1 MNTNMK
7 QPKRLTLQTMFD
19 MFNQQNMI
27 PSQFLFK
34 EGFGIVIDMND
45 FLKPFIHSDQCPY
58 LLEDYRMGIVK
69 RGYMRGIINL
79 QEYMIEARNIVFIT
93 PGTIVEPIEIS
104 SDFQL
109 TGMGIPADV
118 FHLIHLGKLPN
129 LFNGMLKNGIMPV
142 TENEGQLLDNMFRL
156 LYEIAANSNTDDAIR
171 NMVSTITAYYNELFV
186 SQQPSTTYQRSTQN
200 AMFDRFIDLVNKH
213 CREHRHLSF
222 YAEKICVTERY
233 LGTIVRQVSGVTA
246 KEWIDKAIITAA
258 KVMLRHTN
266 KTVAEIADNLNF
278 PNPSFFC
285 KYFKRITGETPQDY
299 RF

>member
-1 MNTNMK
+1 MK
-7 QPKRLTLQTMFD
+7 QPNLLTLQTMFD
-19 MFNQQNMI
+19 TLSQQNMF

-34 EGFGIVIDMND
+34 KGFGIVIDIND
-45 FLKPFIHSDQCPY
+45 FLKPFILSNQCPY

-79 QEYMIEARNIVFIT
+79 QEYRIEAGNIVFIT

-104 SDFQL
+104 QDIQL

-129 LFNGMLKNGIMPV
+129 LFNGMLKNGIMHV

-156 LYEIAANSNTDDAIR
+156 LYEIAVNSKTDDAIR

-186 SQQPSTTYQRSTQN
+186 SQQPSTSSQRSMQN
-200 AMFDRFIDLVNKH
+200 EMFDQFIYLVNKH
-213 CREHRHLSF
+213 CREQRRLSF
-222 YAEKICVTERY
+222 YAEKICITERY
-233 LGTIVRQVSGVTA
+233 LGTVVRQVSGITS
-246 KEWIDKAIITAA
+246 KEWIDKAVITAA

-266 KTVAEIADNLNF
+266 KTVTEIADNLNF

-285 KYFKRITGETPQDY
+285 KYFKRITGYTPQDY
-299 RF
+299 RLCP

>member
-19 MFNQQNMI
+19 TFNQQNMF
-27 PSQFLFK
+27 PTQFLFK

-45 FLKPFIHSDQCPY
+45 FLKPFILSNQCPY

-79 QEYMIEARNIVFIT
+79 QEYTIETGNIVFIT
-93 PGTIVEPIEIS
+93 PGTIVEPIEMS
-104 SDFQL
+104 HDFLL
-109 TGMGIPADV
+109 TGMGIPADM

-142 TENEGQLLDNMFRL
+142 TENKGQLLDNMFRL
-156 LYEIAANSNTDDAIR
+156 LYDIAANSKTDDAIR
-171 NMVSTITAYYNELFV
+171 NMVSTIKAYYNELFV
-186 SQQPSTTYQRSTQN
+186 CQQPSTTSQHKTQN
-200 AMFDRFIDLVNKH
+200 EMFDRFIDLVNKH
-213 CREHRHLSF
+213 CREQRHLSF
-222 YAEKICVTERY
+222 YAEQICVTERY
-233 LGTIVRQVSGVTA
+233 LGTIVRQVSGITA
-246 KEWIDKAIITAA
+246 KEWIDKDVITAA

-285 KYFKRITGETPQDY
+285 KYFKRITGKTPQDY

>member
-19 MFNQQNMI
+19 TFNQQNMF

-45 FLKPFIHSDQCPY
+45 FLKPFILSNQCPY
-58 LLEDYRMGIVK
+58 LLENYHMGIVK
-69 RGYMRGIINL
+69 RGHMRGIINL
-79 QEYMIEARNIVFIT
+79 QEYTIEAGNIVFIT
-93 PGTIVEPIEIS
+93 PSTIVEPIEIS
-104 SDFQL
+104 HDFQL

-129 LFNGMLKNGIMPV
+129 LFNGILKNGIMSV

-156 LYEIAANSNTDDAIR
+156 LYEIAANSKTDDAVR

-186 SQQPSTTYQRSTQN
+186 SQQPSTTSQRSTQK

-213 CREHRHLSF
+213 CREQRHLSF
-222 YAEKICVTERY
+222 YAERICVTERY

-246 KEWIDKAIITAA
+246 KEWIDKSVITAA

-285 KYFKRITGETPQDY
+285 KYFKRITGKTPQDC

>member
-19 MFNQQNMI
+19 TFNQQNMF

-45 FLKPFIHSDQCPY
+45 FLKPFILSNQCPY
-58 LLEDYRMGIVK
+58 LLADYRMGIVK
-69 RGYMRGIINL
+69 RGYIRGIINL
-79 QEYMIEARNIVFIT
+79 QEYTIEAGNIVFIT
-93 PGTIVEPIEIS
+93 PGTIIEPIGIS
-104 SDFQL
+104 QDLQL

-129 LFNGMLKNGIMPV
+129 LFNGILKNGIMSV

-156 LYEIAANSNTDDAIR
+156 LYEIAANSKTDDAVR

-186 SQQPSTTYQRSTQN
+186 SQQPSTTSQRSTQK

-213 CREHRHLSF
+213 CREQRHLSF
-222 YAEKICVTERY
+222 YAERICVTERY

-246 KEWIDKAIITAA
+246 KEWIDKAVITAA

-285 KYFKRITGETPQDY
+285 KYFKRITGKTPQDC

>member
-19 MFNQQNMI
+19 TFNQQNMF

-34 EGFGIVIDMND
+34 ESFGIVIDMND
-45 FLKPFIHSDQCPY
+45 FLKPFILSNQCPY
-58 LLEDYRMGIVK
+58 LLENYHMGIVK
-69 RGYMRGIINL
+69 RGHMRGIINL
-79 QEYMIEARNIVFIT
+79 QEYTIEAGNIVFIT
-93 PGTIVEPIEIS
+93 PSTIVEPIEIS
-104 SDFQL
+104 HDFQL

-129 LFNGMLKNGIMPV
+129 LFNGILKNGIMSV

-156 LYEIAANSNTDDAIR
+156 LYEIAANSKTDDAVR

-186 SQQPSTTYQRSTQN
+186 SQQPSTTSQRSTQKV
-200 AMFDRFIDLVNKH
+200 MFDRFIDLVNKH
-213 CREHRHLSF
+213 CREQRHLSF
-222 YAEKICVTERY
+222 YAERICVTERY

-246 KEWIDKAIITAA
+246 KEWIDKAVITAA

-285 KYFKRITGETPQDY
+285 KYFKRITGKTPRDC

>member
-19 MFNQQNMI
+19 TFNQQNMF

-45 FLKPFIHSDQCPY
+45 FLKPFILSNQCPY

-69 RGYMRGIINL
+69 RGHMRGIINL
-79 QEYMIEARNIVFIT
+79 QEYTIEAGNIVFIT
-93 PGTIVEPIEIS
+93 PSTIVEPIEIS
-104 SDFQL
+104 HDFQL

-129 LFNGMLKNGIMPV
+129 LFNGILKNGIMSV

-156 LYEIAANSNTDDAIR
+156 LYEIAANSKTDDAVR
-171 NMVSTITAYYNELFV
+171 NMISTITAYYNELFV
-186 SQQPSTTYQRSTQN
+186 SQQPSTTSQRSTQK

-213 CREHRHLSF
+213 CREQRHLS
-222 YAEKICVTERY
+222 ASNI
-233 LGTIVRQVSGVTA
+233 
-246 KEWIDKAIITAA
+246 
-258 KVMLRHTN
+258 
-266 KTVAEIADNLNF
+266 
-278 PNPSFFC
+278 
-285 KYFKRITGETPQDY
+285 
-299 RF
+299 

>member
-19 MFNQQNMI
+19 TFNQQNMF

-45 FLKPFIHSDQCPY
+45 FLKPFILSNQCLY
-58 LLEDYRMGIVK
+58 LLEDYLMGIVK
-69 RGYMRGIINL
+69 RGHMRGIINL
-79 QEYMIEARNIVFIT
+79 QEYTIEAGNIVFIT
-93 PGTIVEPIEIS
+93 PSTIVEPIEIS
-104 SDFQL
+104 HDFQL

-129 LFNGMLKNGIMPV
+129 LFNGILKNGIMSV
-142 TENEGQLLDNMFRL
+142 TENEGQLLDNMFRS
-156 LYEIAANSNTDDAIR
+156 LYEIAANSKTDDAVR

-186 SQQPSTTYQRSTQN
+186 SQQPSTTSQRLTQK

-213 CREHRHLSF
+213 CREQRHLSF
-222 YAEKICVTERY
+222 YAERICVTERY

-246 KEWIDKAIITAA
+246 KEWIDKAVITAA

-285 KYFKRITGETPQDY
+285 KYFKRITGKTPQDC

>member
-19 MFNQQNMI
+19 TFNQQDMI
-27 PSQFLFK
+27 PSRFLFK
-34 EGFGIVIDMND
+34 EGFGIVIEMND
-45 FLKPFIHSDQCPY
+45 FLKPFILSNQCPY

-69 RGYMRGIINL
+69 RGYIRGIINL
-79 QEYMIEARNIVFIT
+79 QEYTIEAGNIVFIT
-93 PGTIVEPIEIS
+93 PGTIVEPIGIS
-104 SDFQL
+104 QDLQL

-129 LFNGMLKNGIMPV
+129 LFNGILKNGIMSV

-156 LYEIAANSNTDDAIR
+156 LYEIAANSKTDDAVR

-186 SQQPSTTYQRSTQN
+186 SQQPSTTSQRSTQK

-213 CREHRHLSF
+213 CREQRHLSF
-222 YAEKICVTERY
+222 YAERICVTERY
-233 LGTIVRQVSGVTA
+233 LGTIVCQVSGVTA
-246 KEWIDKAIITAA
+246 KEWIDKAVITAA

-285 KYFKRITGETPQDY
+285 KYFKRITGKTPQDY

>member
-1 MNTNMK
+1 MK
-7 QPKRLTLQTMFD
+7 QPKLLTLQTMFD
-19 MFNQQNMI
+19 TFNQQNLF

-34 EGFGIVIDMND
+34 KGFRIVIDMND
-45 FLKPFIHSDQCPY
+45 LLKPFIHSNQCPY

-79 QEYMIEARNIVFIT
+79 QEYTIEAMNIVFII

-104 SDFQL
+104 QDLQL

-129 LFNGMLKNGIMPV
+129 LFNGILKNGIMSV
-142 TENEGQLLDNMFRL
+142 TENEGLLLDNMFRL
-156 LYEIAANSNTDDAIR
+156 LYEIAANSKTEDAVR

-186 SQQPSTTYQRSTQN
+186 SLQPSTTSQRSTQN

-213 CREHRHLSF
+213 CREQRHLSF
-222 YAEKICVTERY
+222 YAERICVTERY
-233 LGTIVRQVSGVTA
+233 LGTVVRQVSGITA
-246 KEWIDKAIITAA
+246 KEWIDKAVITAA

-285 KYFKRITGETPQDY
+285 KYFKRITGNTPQDY
-299 RF
+299 RL

>member
-1 MNTNMK
+1 MK
-7 QPKRLTLQTMFD
+7 QPKLLTLQTMFD
-19 MFNQQNMI
+19 TFNQQNMF

-34 EGFGIVIDMND
+34 KGFGIVIDMND
-45 FLKPFIHSDQCPY
+45 LLKPFIHSNQCPY

-79 QEYMIEARNIVFIT
+79 QEYTIEAMNIVFII

-104 SDFQL
+104 QDLQL

-129 LFNGMLKNGIMPV
+129 LFNGILKNGIMSV
-142 TENEGQLLDNMFRL
+142 TENEGLLLDNMFRL
-156 LYEIAANSNTDDAIR
+156 LYEIAANSKTEDAVR

-186 SQQPSTTYQRSTQN
+186 SHQPSTTSQRSTQN

-213 CREHRHLSF
+213 CREQRHLSF
-222 YAEKICVTERY
+222 YAERICVTERY
-233 LGTIVRQVSGVTA
+233 LGTVVRQVSGITA
-246 KEWIDKAIITAA
+246 KEWIDKAVITAA

-285 KYFKRITGETPQDY
+285 KYFKRITGNTPQDY
-299 RF
+299 RL